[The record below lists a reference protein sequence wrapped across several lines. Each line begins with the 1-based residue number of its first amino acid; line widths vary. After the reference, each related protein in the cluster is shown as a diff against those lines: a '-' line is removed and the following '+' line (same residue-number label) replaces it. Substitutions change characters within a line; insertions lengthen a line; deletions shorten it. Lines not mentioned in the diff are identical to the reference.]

1 MKTRKLAS
9 LLAVTLSFELM
20 VSPLIPMA
28 RAAGDSVSAT
38 AASDNKSSSAS
49 QSRDRGPEP
58 QSKVNSA
65 AEAIGVTL
73 QAVGQIWGQVRQGMN
88 LNSNSMT
95 SQMANDMARLQEQ
108 QKPQADKYFNSQKLM
123 QIPGLANYLA
133 LNNINPGMLNC
144 STLPTTLHDAKP
156 EVCRVGI
163 TGDKGL
169 APQAQM
175 DQMFTYYNQYFQV
188 SKLYKNYRA
197 DSNTSGQSFGVGCM
211 NNAMNILNGFFKYRI
226 DELDKLTTN
235 LEAMQDQFKKASR
248 SDLDAIEEATA
259 VLDGNS
265 PMADKVRSK
274 KPELFDF
281 QKRFSNQACISMFT
295 GDELNNKGREGGLNQ
310 ITADLKKTMSTKMG
324 KFSGE
329 SYAKN
334 HAAVLED
341 LESLADKVS
350 KQLELNFSTL
360 SKDPNAYG
368 QFLNELPGRV
378 SSTNGINRALSADLF
393 SDVQTKFNDTFLKLN
408 EQKITVL
415 SELRG
420 AGISGDAATSLLG
433 NAASNNFE
441 SEVVTIENNLK
452 NKCFQDSLSEMD
464 IEKIMD
470 KIYDP
475 TASSHANK
483 YASNFIKDKLSKILN
498 NKDTS
503 LEKKLAELQSLEA
516 QNKGRYYLKMENSYE
531 VQDVDA
537 NGDLKTEIVSASN
550 IRTPTVFF
558 SDLIKNCNAQF
569 KSNKLENKMS
579 GASAIQKLRELNQQ
593 FKDLAKSQSADMK
606 KEVRRKLIEC
616 TSTEDANN
624 TNPGSCTPERFN
636 TSSPGFCA
644 NAAFSC
650 SKNMQACTQQAQGF
664 SKEIKDQRTARV
676 NNYKALVDK
685 NKSDIVKMFDTAL
698 ASYMRDGELIRGMF
712 GAGFTSPAGIQ
723 REVSEGEKYL
733 SEFSQATSRSIDGEL
748 LLEDPDAY
756 VKMFKQN
763 IALLKDSVKKQQDQI
778 LGGESTGQ
786 GMRSGGLL
794 AQHIKKTDDN
804 YKDVLRE
811 SEQIA
816 NMCLQKHDSAIAAS
830 EQQRAKQQEEQMKK
844 MTELGEKRNEFCD
857 MYGMVRQNPA
867 AMCGEVQAS
876 FVKDSLKGVAAINAA
891 DPNHQMAARDSVGKL
906 SQYCSQVGNYSEKQ
920 NGAPYDGQ
928 TLCEMRNQEGVEKI
942 LKDPTLL
949 SNIKKLC
956 DDADKVLEKCSDKPD
971 TSATSGDSKVVS
983 SCIASHDKLLQR
995 VEAAFKSYQA
1005 LNAANAGVTVDLEDA
1020 PAYCSSGDNSTNRWA
1035 KAIQTI
1041 GTSAAQAIGASGK

>member
-1 MKTRKLAS
+1 MKTRKMAS

-20 VSPLIPMA
+20 VSPLIPLA
-28 RAAGDSVSAT
+28 Q
-38 AASDNKSSSAS
+38 AASEKNTK
-49 QSRDRGPEP
+49 DRGAEP
-58 QSKVNSA
+58 TGAVNKTA
-65 AEAIGVTL
+65 DAIGATL
-73 QAVGQIWGQVRQGMN
+73 QAVGQVWGQVRQGMN
-88 LNSNSMT
+88 LGGNSMT
-95 SQMANDMARLQEQ
+95 PQMANDMAGLQEQ
-108 QKPQADKYFNSQKLM
+108 QKPQQDKYFNSQRLM

-156 EVCRVGI
+156 EVCRIGI

-265 PMADKVRSK
+265 PLADKVRSK
-274 KPELFDF
+274 KPDLFDF
-281 QKRFSNQACISMFT
+281 QKRFNNPSCISMFS
-295 GDELNNKGREGGLNQ
+295 GDELNNKGRDGGLNQ
-310 ITADLKKTMSTKMG
+310 IKADLKKTMSTKMG

-329 SYAKN
+329 SYSKN

-341 LESLADKVS
+341 LESLAEKVS
-350 KQLELNFSTL
+350 KQLELNFTTL
-360 SKDPNAYG
+360 SKDPNTYG
-368 QFLNELPGRV
+368 QFLNELPSMV
-378 SSTNGINRALSADLF
+378 SSTNGINKALSPDLF
-393 SDVQTKFNDTFLKLN
+393 SDVQTKFNTTYIKLN
-408 EQKITVL
+408 EQKVTVL

-433 NAASNNFE
+433 NASSNNFE
-441 SEVVTIENNLK
+441 SEVITIENNLK

-464 IEKIMD
+464 VEKIMD

-483 YASNFIKDKLSKILN
+483 YASNFIKDKLNKILN
-498 NKDTS
+498 NKDSS

-516 QNKGRYYLKMENSYE
+516 QNKGRYYLKMENAYE
-531 VQDVDA
+531 VQDVDG
-537 NGDLKTEIVSASN
+537 NGQLKTEIISASN

-569 KSNKLENKMS
+569 KANKLENKLS

-593 FKDLAKSQSADMK
+593 YKDLAKAQAADMR
-606 KEVRRKLIEC
+606 KEVRKKLIEC
-616 TSTEDANN
+616 SSPEEANN

-650 SKNMQACTQQAQGF
+650 SKNMQACTQQAEAF
-664 SKEIKDQRTARV
+664 TKEIKDQRTARV

-698 ASYMRDGELIRGMF
+698 ASYMKDGELIRGMF
-712 GAGFTSPAGIQ
+712 GAGFSSPAGIQ
-723 REVSEGEKYL
+723 REVPEGEKYL
-733 SEFSQATSRSIDGEL
+733 AEFTQATSRSLDGEL

-804 YKDVLRE
+804 YRDVLRE

-816 NMCLQKHDSAIAAS
+816 NMCLQKHDSAIAAA

-844 MTELGEKRNEFCD
+844 MTELGEKRNEFCSRLD
-857 MYGMVRQNPA
+857 MLAEDPDGACDSIGSLSRDVLGSLNTIEARQTAGSFSAYCRSRNSGNNSTELNQPSLQDYTRACDWSGWKYWEKPDDIKGDDEKSEVRKICAQVRLDCPSTTSPTTTTPGPDGTTVTTGTSCGNELKQMVI
-867 AMCGEVQAS
+867 
-876 FVKDSLKGVAAINAA
+876 LKW
-891 DPNHQMAARDSVGKL
+891 
-906 SQYCSQVGNYSEKQ
+906 SQTQTAERQVGSEYTP
-920 NGAPYDGQ
+920 NG
-928 TLCEMRNQEGVEKI
+928 L
-942 LKDPTLL
+942 
-949 SNIKKLC
+949 
-956 DDADKVLEKCSDKPD
+956 DAGAVCGS
-971 TSATSGDSKVVS
+971 T
-983 SCIASHDKLLQR
+983 
-995 VEAAFKSYQA
+995 
-1005 LNAANAGVTVDLEDA
+1005 
-1020 PAYCSSGDNSTNRWA
+1020 DNSTNRWA
-1035 KAIQTI
+1035 KAIQQI
-1041 GTSAAQAIGASGK
+1041 GTSAAQAIGASSK